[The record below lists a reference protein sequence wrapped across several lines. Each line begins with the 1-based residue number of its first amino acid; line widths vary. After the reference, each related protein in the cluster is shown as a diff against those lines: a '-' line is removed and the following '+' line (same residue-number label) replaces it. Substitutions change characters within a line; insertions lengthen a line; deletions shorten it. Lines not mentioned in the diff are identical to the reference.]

1 MQANK
6 YKRNVKICQKEC
18 RKIAL
23 KKGCVT
29 KRSCRR
35 QRFLDILAWQGIER
49 VTFELEAFHWNASS
63 KRSHGNPRHPKKW
76 MENRML
82 ASGVYRF
89 SIQLRI
95 YVLMYLYTYVYIYI
109 YIYTYIYIILIFIFI
124 FISICIYDRYACYIR
139 INISIFTYMYASNYI
154 YVYMYIIYTYIY
166 IFILYF
172 DTI

>member
-18 RKIAL
+18 RKIAI

-95 YVLMYLYTYVYIYI
+95 SMCSMYLYTYVYIYI
-109 YIYTYIYIILIFIFI
+109 YVYTYIYIYHIHVH
-124 FISICIYDRYACYIR
+124 
-139 INISIFTYMYASNYI
+139 INIHNYI
-154 YVYMYIIYTYIY
+154 Y
-166 IFILYF
+166 L
-172 DTI
+172 